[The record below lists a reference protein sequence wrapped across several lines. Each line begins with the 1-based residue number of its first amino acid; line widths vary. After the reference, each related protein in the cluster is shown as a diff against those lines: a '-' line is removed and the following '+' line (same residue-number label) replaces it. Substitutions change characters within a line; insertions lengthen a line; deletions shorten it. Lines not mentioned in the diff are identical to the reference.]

1 MNTFWLKIAAGAVGI
16 LVIIVVIG
24 MFTSGSTQKQSQPK
38 QPEKTFYDQAKEDK
52 EKFLAEP
59 EPVEP
64 AQSQQAQQQTQPA
77 EPEQSTQT
85 NEPEPDAQQ
94 VPAQVEQPKPRTL
107 YFKPLSEIDDIE
119 AQRLLN
125 VAVPG
130 RSIGRLPMTGYQL
143 MVPNCREIIKKWP
156 DSWYAYR
163 AKQLLADLPPRYQT
177 QYNVTKEEIDL
188 NMYYKQRPGTQPYTM
203 EGTPQ

>member
-16 LVIIVVIG
+16 LIIVIVVG
-24 MFTSGSTQKQSQPK
+24 MFTSGDSDKQAQPAQSQ
-38 QPEKTFYDQAKEDK
+38 KTFQEQVEEDK
-52 EKFLAEP
+52 EKFLTEPQKVETQEQMEQVQPDEPEEISNTPAAEP
-59 EPVEP
+59 V
-64 AQSQQAQQQTQPA
+64 QP
-77 EPEQSTQT
+77 P
-85 NEPEPDAQQ
+85 
-94 VPAQVEQPKPRTL
+94 PAQVEQPKPATL

-177 QYNVTKEEIDL
+177 QYNVTREEIDL
-188 NMYYKQRPGTQPYTM
+188 SVYYKQRPGAQAYTM
-203 EGTPQ
+203 EGTPK